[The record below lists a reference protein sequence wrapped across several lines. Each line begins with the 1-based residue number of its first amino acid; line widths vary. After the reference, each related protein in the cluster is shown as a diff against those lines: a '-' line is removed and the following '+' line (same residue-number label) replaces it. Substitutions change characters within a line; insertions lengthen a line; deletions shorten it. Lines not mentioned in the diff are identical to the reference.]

1 MLTVEDENVES
12 VTQDVNENEVPVL
25 ANIDIAKAIK
35 DFEEIGCETAS
46 KDCRKGGM
54 PLEKFRRFFRLL
66 GMTLTRQTFYSNEYF
81 VNFKSAVLRTCYFLK

>member
-12 VTQDVNENEVPVL
+12 VTQDVNENEVPIL
-25 ANIDIAKAIK
+25 ANIDIANAIN

-54 PLEKFRRFFRLL
+54 PLEVGKAIAEHL
-66 GMTLTRQTFYSNEYF
+66 GMMLPMNLTIEITI
-81 VNFKSAVLRTCYFLK
+81 VVVW